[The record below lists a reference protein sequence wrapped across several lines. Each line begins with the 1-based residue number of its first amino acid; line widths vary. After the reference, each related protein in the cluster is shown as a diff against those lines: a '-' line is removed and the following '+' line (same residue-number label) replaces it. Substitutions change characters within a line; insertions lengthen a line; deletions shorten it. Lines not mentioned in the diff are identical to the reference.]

1 MAEVLKNRR
10 KDWVGL
16 CKFWWGKGNS
26 SELEPIVFWRSCK
39 GLIDRREEDMGSTS
53 TSSAALIHHFHLTSR
68 DVDSPRKRPYYYT
81 VKFCNSWKE
90 GGLRYGATR
99 RCGKVLRPVVRLSA
113 LDENSG
119 DSPTE
124 TTSSLG
130 SAVQDRPGMFKHS
143 CVLVC
148 ILSDDQG
155 LSFWYILFLNC
166 FLNRCGRRCILWARR

>member
-1 MAEVLKNRR
+1 
-10 KDWVGL
+10 
-16 CKFWWGKGNS
+16 
-26 SELEPIVFWRSCK
+26 
-39 GLIDRREEDMGSTS
+39 MGSTS

-68 DVDSPRKRPYYYT
+68 DVDSPRKRPYT

-90 GGLRYGATR
+90 GRLRYGATR

-155 LSFWYILFLNC
+155 LSF
-166 FLNRCGRRCILWARR
+166 